1 MQYRLTAEA
10 LHVLDLLHIGKG
22 RYEGLVNS
30 VVDAPR
36 IDIRHKGDCFTFGNP
51 EWFEEA
57 EMFKPG
63 EWNDCKTVRPPK
75 EGDYLTRYFDSDNKP
90 HYALT
95 SWTVDGGFYF
105 VAYRP
110 KKADFREI
118 PQ

>member
-1 MQYRLTAEA
+1 MQYRLTIEA
-10 LHVLDLLHIGKG
+10 LRVLDRLHLGKG
-22 RYEGLVNS
+22 RYDKLVNT
-30 VVDAPR
+30 VVTTPCVSLCIKDDRLTLA
-36 IDIRHKGDCFTFGNP
+36 N
-51 EWFEEA
+51 EVWFEEA
-57 EMFKPG
+57 EEYKPG

-105 VAYRP
+105 VAYQP